1 MEPQVGLSSR
11 RPSRRRLVLREETRS
26 RERSCSAPSLA
37 PSPWLGAPCTAETP
51 VPFHP
56 LRLELSSSPARS
68 SPSPPRTPHPAGPP
82 RSPRI
87 NKCAPCARGSSGR
100 SRLSLSQ
107 CHVLTFWVL
116 APKISSRTAVPFP
129 PLPLFLSPFPFPF
142 SACDQ

>member
-11 RPSRRRLVLREETRS
+11 RPSRRWRVLREETRS

-37 PSPWLGAPCTAETP
+37 PSPWLAAPCAAETP

-56 LRLELSSSPARS
+56 LRPQLSSSPARS
-68 SPSPPRTPHPAGPP
+68 PPVPRPP

-87 NKCAPCARGSSGR
+87 NKCAPCARGS
-100 SRLSLSQ
+100 LSPSQ

-116 APKISSRTAVPFP
+116 APQTSSRTAVPFLLCP
-129 PLPLFLSPFPFPF
+129 SFFPLFPSLSLLVISKIQLPNYLP
-142 SACDQ
+142 SS